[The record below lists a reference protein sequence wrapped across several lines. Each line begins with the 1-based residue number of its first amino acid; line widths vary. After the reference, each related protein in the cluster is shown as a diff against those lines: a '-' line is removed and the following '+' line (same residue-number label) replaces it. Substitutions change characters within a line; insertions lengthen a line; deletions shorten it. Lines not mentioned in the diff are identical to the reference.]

1 MELRQLRYFVRIIE
15 TGSMGSAAQDLDIGV
30 SALSQQMSRLENEL
44 AIRLLQR
51 TSRGVT
57 PTNAGLAFYSQAQL
71 ALRHADDAILAAREA
86 RLSGHVSVGMA
97 PSTASILGIPFIHA
111 MQENYADV
119 RLHVVESL
127 SGNLER
133 MINTR
138 QIDLAVVFQKDKILR
153 WSARPILEE
162 QLFLIGSHAL
172 LAALPDNPITPEQL
186 AGIPLIMP
194 SQGHGLRGRLDAVCQ
209 EHALNVEIV
218 AEIDGLALLMRAV
231 RDGLGATLQPGAAM
245 GYHYVAGWEAPY
257 PFFSLPVMLGTLGG
271 IGLLIGPAGLLW
283 LNLRRSPL
291 HGDARQK
298 PMDRGFILLL
308 FLTSLTG
315 LALLAGRDTSGMGIL
330 LALHLGVVMAL
341 FLTLPYGKFAHGF
354 FRCAALLKWAVEKR
368 RGKHAGDTGN

>member
-51 TSRGVT
+51 TSRGIT

-231 RDGLGATLQPGAAM
+231 RDGLGATLQPGAAISHLDNDALRVI
-245 GYHYVAGWEAPY
+245 GVHNPVLSRPN
-257 PFFSLPVMLGTLGG
+257 FLVSLSDDELT
-271 IGLLIGPAGLLW
+271 PAGLAARVVLTKVMRQ
-283 LNLRRSPL
+283 LV
-291 HGDARQK
+291 DAGEW
-298 PMDRGFILLL
+298 PG
-308 FLTSLTG
+308 
-315 LALLAGRDTSGMGIL
+315 A
-330 LALHLGVVMAL
+330 
-341 FLTLPYGKFAHGF
+341 TLYAY
-354 FRCAALLKWAVEKR
+354 
-368 RGKHAGDTGN
+368 

>member
-44 AIRLLQR
+44 AIRLLQS

-162 QLFLIGSHAL
+162 PLFLIGSHAL
-172 LAALPDNPITPEQL
+172 LTALPDNPITPKQL

-231 RDGLGATLQPGAAM
+231 RDGLGATLQPGAAISHLDNDALRVI
-245 GYHYVAGWEAPY
+245 GVHNPVLSRPN
-257 PFFSLPVMLGTLGG
+257 FLVSLSDDELT
-271 IGLLIGPAGLLW
+271 PAGLAARVVLTKVMRQ
-283 LNLRRSPL
+283 LV
-291 HGDARQK
+291 DAGEW
-298 PMDRGFILLL
+298 PG
-308 FLTSLTG
+308 
-315 LALLAGRDTSGMGIL
+315 A
-330 LALHLGVVMAL
+330 
-341 FLTLPYGKFAHGF
+341 TLYAY
-354 FRCAALLKWAVEKR
+354 
-368 RGKHAGDTGN
+368 

>member
-138 QIDLAVVFQKDKILR
+138 QIDLAIVFQKDKILR

-231 RDGLGATLQPGAAM
+231 RDGLGATLQPGAAISHLDNDALRVI
-245 GYHYVAGWEAPY
+245 GVHNPVLSRPN
-257 PFFSLPVMLGTLGG
+257 FLVSLSDDELT
-271 IGLLIGPAGLLW
+271 PAGLAARVVLTKVMRQ
-283 LNLRRSPL
+283 LV
-291 HGDARQK
+291 DASEW
-298 PMDRGFILLL
+298 PG
-308 FLTSLTG
+308 
-315 LALLAGRDTSGMGIL
+315 A
-330 LALHLGVVMAL
+330 
-341 FLTLPYGKFAHGF
+341 TLYAY
-354 FRCAALLKWAVEKR
+354 
-368 RGKHAGDTGN
+368 

>member
-57 PTNAGLAFYSQAQL
+57 PTNAGLAFYSQAHL

-172 LAALPDNPITPEQL
+172 LTALPDNPITPEQL

-231 RDGLGATLQPGAAM
+231 RDGLGATLQPGAAISHLDNDALRVI
-245 GYHYVAGWEAPY
+245 GVHNPVLSRPN
-257 PFFSLPVMLGTLGG
+257 FLVSLSDDELT
-271 IGLLIGPAGLLW
+271 PAGLAARVVLTKVMRQ
-283 LNLRRSPL
+283 LV
-291 HGDARQK
+291 DAGEW
-298 PMDRGFILLL
+298 PG
-308 FLTSLTG
+308 
-315 LALLAGRDTSGMGIL
+315 A
-330 LALHLGVVMAL
+330 
-341 FLTLPYGKFAHGF
+341 TLYAY
-354 FRCAALLKWAVEKR
+354 
-368 RGKHAGDTGN
+368 

>member
-172 LAALPDNPITPEQL
+172 LAELPDNPITPEQL

-231 RDGLGATLQPGAAM
+231 RDGLGATLQPGAAISHLDNDALRVI
-245 GYHYVAGWEAPY
+245 GVHNPVLSRPN
-257 PFFSLPVMLGTLGG
+257 FLVSLSDDELT
-271 IGLLIGPAGLLW
+271 PAGLAARVVLTKIMRQ
-283 LNLRRSPL
+283 LV
-291 HGDARQK
+291 DAGEW
-298 PMDRGFILLL
+298 PG
-308 FLTSLTG
+308 
-315 LALLAGRDTSGMGIL
+315 A
-330 LALHLGVVMAL
+330 
-341 FLTLPYGKFAHGF
+341 TLYAY
-354 FRCAALLKWAVEKR
+354 
-368 RGKHAGDTGN
+368 

>member
-138 QIDLAVVFQKDKILR
+138 QIDLAIVFQKDKILR

-194 SQGHGLRGRLDAVCQ
+194 SRGHELRGRLDAVCQ

-231 RDGLGATLQPGAAM
+231 RDGLGATLQPGAAISHLDNDALRVI
-245 GYHYVAGWEAPY
+245 GVHNPVL
-257 PFFSLPVMLGTLGG
+257 SLPNFLVSLSDDELT
-271 IGLLIGPAGLLW
+271 PAGLAARVVLTKVMRQ
-283 LNLRRSPL
+283 LV
-291 HGDARQK
+291 DAGEW
-298 PMDRGFILLL
+298 PG
-308 FLTSLTG
+308 
-315 LALLAGRDTSGMGIL
+315 A
-330 LALHLGVVMAL
+330 
-341 FLTLPYGKFAHGF
+341 TLYAY
-354 FRCAALLKWAVEKR
+354 
-368 RGKHAGDTGN
+368 

>member
-231 RDGLGATLQPGAAM
+231 RDGLGATLQPGAAISHLDNDALRVI
-245 GYHYVAGWEAPY
+245 GVHNPVLSRPN
-257 PFFSLPVMLGTLGG
+257 FLVSLSDEELT
-271 IGLLIGPAGLLW
+271 PAGLAARVVLTKVMRQ
-283 LNLRRSPL
+283 LV
-291 HGDARQK
+291 DAGEW
-298 PMDRGFILLL
+298 PG
-308 FLTSLTG
+308 
-315 LALLAGRDTSGMGIL
+315 A
-330 LALHLGVVMAL
+330 
-341 FLTLPYGKFAHGF
+341 TLYAY
-354 FRCAALLKWAVEKR
+354 
-368 RGKHAGDTGN
+368 

>member
-15 TGSMGSAAQDLDIGV
+15 TGSMGSAAQDLYIGV

-231 RDGLGATLQPGAAM
+231 RDGLGATLQPGAAISHLDNDALRVI
-245 GYHYVAGWEAPY
+245 GVHNPVLSRPN
-257 PFFSLPVMLGTLGG
+257 FLVSLSDDELT
-271 IGLLIGPAGLLW
+271 PAGLAARVVLTKVMRQ
-283 LNLRRSPL
+283 LV
-291 HGDARQK
+291 DAGEW
-298 PMDRGFILLL
+298 PG
-308 FLTSLTG
+308 
-315 LALLAGRDTSGMGIL
+315 A
-330 LALHLGVVMAL
+330 
-341 FLTLPYGKFAHGF
+341 TLYAY
-354 FRCAALLKWAVEKR
+354 
-368 RGKHAGDTGN
+368 

>member
-209 EHALNVEIV
+209 EHGLNVEIV

-231 RDGLGATLQPGAAM
+231 RDGLGATLQPGAAISHLDNDALRVI
-245 GYHYVAGWEAPY
+245 GVHNPVLSRPN
-257 PFFSLPVMLGTLGG
+257 FLVSLSDDELT
-271 IGLLIGPAGLLW
+271 PAGLAARVVLTKVMRQ
-283 LNLRRSPL
+283 LV
-291 HGDARQK
+291 DAGEW
-298 PMDRGFILLL
+298 PG
-308 FLTSLTG
+308 
-315 LALLAGRDTSGMGIL
+315 A
-330 LALHLGVVMAL
+330 
-341 FLTLPYGKFAHGF
+341 TLYAY
-354 FRCAALLKWAVEKR
+354 
-368 RGKHAGDTGN
+368 

>member
-119 RLHVVESL
+119 RQHVVESL

-231 RDGLGATLQPGAAM
+231 RDGLGATLQPGAAISHLDNDALRVI
-245 GYHYVAGWEAPY
+245 GVHNPVLSRPN
-257 PFFSLPVMLGTLGG
+257 FLVSLSDDELT
-271 IGLLIGPAGLLW
+271 PAGLAARVVLTKVMRQ
-283 LNLRRSPL
+283 LV
-291 HGDARQK
+291 DAGEW
-298 PMDRGFILLL
+298 PG
-308 FLTSLTG
+308 
-315 LALLAGRDTSGMGIL
+315 A
-330 LALHLGVVMAL
+330 
-341 FLTLPYGKFAHGF
+341 TLYAY
-354 FRCAALLKWAVEKR
+354 
-368 RGKHAGDTGN
+368 

>member
-1 MELRQLRYFVRIIE
+1 MELRQLRYFVRIFE

-231 RDGLGATLQPGAAM
+231 RDGLGATLQPGAAISHLDNDALRVI
-245 GYHYVAGWEAPY
+245 GVHNPVLSRPN
-257 PFFSLPVMLGTLGG
+257 FLVSLSDDELT
-271 IGLLIGPAGLLW
+271 PAGLAARVVLTKVMRQ
-283 LNLRRSPL
+283 LV
-291 HGDARQK
+291 DAGEW
-298 PMDRGFILLL
+298 PG
-308 FLTSLTG
+308 
-315 LALLAGRDTSGMGIL
+315 A
-330 LALHLGVVMAL
+330 
-341 FLTLPYGKFAHGF
+341 TLYAY
-354 FRCAALLKWAVEKR
+354 
-368 RGKHAGDTGN
+368 

>member
-162 QLFLIGSHAL
+162 QLFLIGSHPL

-231 RDGLGATLQPGAAM
+231 RDGLGATLQPGAAISHLDNDALRVI
-245 GYHYVAGWEAPY
+245 GVHNPVLSRPN
-257 PFFSLPVMLGTLGG
+257 FLVSLSDDELT
-271 IGLLIGPAGLLW
+271 PAGLAARVVLTKVMRQ
-283 LNLRRSPL
+283 LV
-291 HGDARQK
+291 DAGEW
-298 PMDRGFILLL
+298 PG
-308 FLTSLTG
+308 
-315 LALLAGRDTSGMGIL
+315 A
-330 LALHLGVVMAL
+330 
-341 FLTLPYGKFAHGF
+341 TLYAY
-354 FRCAALLKWAVEKR
+354 
-368 RGKHAGDTGN
+368 

>member
-218 AEIDGLALLMRAV
+218 AEIDDLALLMRAV
-231 RDGLGATLQPGAAM
+231 RDGLGATLQPGAAISHLDNDALRVI
-245 GYHYVAGWEAPY
+245 GVHNPVLSRPN
-257 PFFSLPVMLGTLGG
+257 FLVSLSDDELT
-271 IGLLIGPAGLLW
+271 PAGLAARVVLTKVMRQ
-283 LNLRRSPL
+283 LV
-291 HGDARQK
+291 DAGEW
-298 PMDRGFILLL
+298 PG
-308 FLTSLTG
+308 
-315 LALLAGRDTSGMGIL
+315 A
-330 LALHLGVVMAL
+330 
-341 FLTLPYGKFAHGF
+341 TLYAY
-354 FRCAALLKWAVEKR
+354 
-368 RGKHAGDTGN
+368 

>member
-209 EHALNVEIV
+209 EHALNVVIV

-231 RDGLGATLQPGAAM
+231 RDGLGATLQPGAAISHLDNDALRVI
-245 GYHYVAGWEAPY
+245 GVHNPVLSRPN
-257 PFFSLPVMLGTLGG
+257 FLVSLSDDELT
-271 IGLLIGPAGLLW
+271 PAGLAARVVLTKVMRQ
-283 LNLRRSPL
+283 LV
-291 HGDARQK
+291 DAGEW
-298 PMDRGFILLL
+298 PG
-308 FLTSLTG
+308 
-315 LALLAGRDTSGMGIL
+315 A
-330 LALHLGVVMAL
+330 
-341 FLTLPYGKFAHGF
+341 TLYAY
-354 FRCAALLKWAVEKR
+354 
-368 RGKHAGDTGN
+368 

>member
-194 SQGHGLRGRLDAVCQ
+194 SQGHGLRGRLEAVCQ

-231 RDGLGATLQPGAAM
+231 RDGLGATLQPGAAISHLDNDALRVI
-245 GYHYVAGWEAPY
+245 GVHNPVLSRPN
-257 PFFSLPVMLGTLGG
+257 FLVSLSDDELT
-271 IGLLIGPAGLLW
+271 PAGLAARVVLTKVMRQ
-283 LNLRRSPL
+283 LV
-291 HGDARQK
+291 DAGEW
-298 PMDRGFILLL
+298 PG
-308 FLTSLTG
+308 
-315 LALLAGRDTSGMGIL
+315 A
-330 LALHLGVVMAL
+330 
-341 FLTLPYGKFAHGF
+341 TLYAY
-354 FRCAALLKWAVEKR
+354 
-368 RGKHAGDTGN
+368 

>member
-231 RDGLGATLQPGAAM
+231 RDGLGATLQPGAAISHLDNDALRVI
-245 GYHYVAGWEAPY
+245 GVHNPVLSRPN
-257 PFFSLPVMLGTLGG
+257 FLVSLSDDELT
-271 IGLLIGPAGLLW
+271 PAGLAARVVLTKVMRQ
-283 LNLRRSPL
+283 LV
-291 HGDARQK
+291 DAGK
-298 PMDRGFILLL
+298 WPG
-308 FLTSLTG
+308 
-315 LALLAGRDTSGMGIL
+315 A
-330 LALHLGVVMAL
+330 
-341 FLTLPYGKFAHGF
+341 TLYAY
-354 FRCAALLKWAVEKR
+354 
-368 RGKHAGDTGN
+368 

>member
-15 TGSMGSAAQDLDIGV
+15 TGSMGSSAQDLDIGV

-231 RDGLGATLQPGAAM
+231 RDGLGATLQPGAAISHLDNDALRVI
-245 GYHYVAGWEAPY
+245 GVHNPVLSRPN
-257 PFFSLPVMLGTLGG
+257 FLVSLSDDELT
-271 IGLLIGPAGLLW
+271 PAGLAARVVLTKVMRQ
-283 LNLRRSPL
+283 LV
-291 HGDARQK
+291 DAGEW
-298 PMDRGFILLL
+298 PG
-308 FLTSLTG
+308 
-315 LALLAGRDTSGMGIL
+315 A
-330 LALHLGVVMAL
+330 
-341 FLTLPYGKFAHGF
+341 TLYAY
-354 FRCAALLKWAVEKR
+354 
-368 RGKHAGDTGN
+368 

>member
-15 TGSMGSAAQDLDIGV
+15 TGSMGRAAQDLDIGV

-138 QIDLAVVFQKDKILR
+138 QIDLAIVFQKDKILR

-231 RDGLGATLQPGAAM
+231 RDGLGATLQPGAAISHLDNDALRVI
-245 GYHYVAGWEAPY
+245 GVHNPVLSRPN
-257 PFFSLPVMLGTLGG
+257 FLVSLSDDELT
-271 IGLLIGPAGLLW
+271 PAGLAARVVLTKVMRQ
-283 LNLRRSPL
+283 LV
-291 HGDARQK
+291 DAGEW
-298 PMDRGFILLL
+298 PG
-308 FLTSLTG
+308 
-315 LALLAGRDTSGMGIL
+315 A
-330 LALHLGVVMAL
+330 
-341 FLTLPYGKFAHGF
+341 TLYAY
-354 FRCAALLKWAVEKR
+354 
-368 RGKHAGDTGN
+368 

>member
-138 QIDLAVVFQKDKILR
+138 QIDLAIVFQKDKILR

-209 EHALNVEIV
+209 EHARNVEIV

-231 RDGLGATLQPGAAM
+231 RDGLGATLQPGAAISHLDNDALRVI
-245 GYHYVAGWEAPY
+245 GVHNPVLSRPN
-257 PFFSLPVMLGTLGG
+257 FLVSLSDDELT
-271 IGLLIGPAGLLW
+271 PAGLAARVVLTKVMRQ
-283 LNLRRSPL
+283 LV
-291 HGDARQK
+291 DAGEW
-298 PMDRGFILLL
+298 PG
-308 FLTSLTG
+308 
-315 LALLAGRDTSGMGIL
+315 A
-330 LALHLGVVMAL
+330 
-341 FLTLPYGKFAHGF
+341 TLYAY
-354 FRCAALLKWAVEKR
+354 
-368 RGKHAGDTGN
+368 

>member
-231 RDGLGATLQPGAAM
+231 RDGLGATLQPGAAISHLDNDALRVI
-245 GYHYVAGWEAPY
+245 GVHNPILSRPNFLV
-257 PFFSLPVMLGTLGG
+257 SLSDDELT
-271 IGLLIGPAGLLW
+271 PAGLAARVVLTKVMRQ
-283 LNLRRSPL
+283 LV
-291 HGDARQK
+291 DAGEW
-298 PMDRGFILLL
+298 PG
-308 FLTSLTG
+308 
-315 LALLAGRDTSGMGIL
+315 A
-330 LALHLGVVMAL
+330 
-341 FLTLPYGKFAHGF
+341 TLYAY
-354 FRCAALLKWAVEKR
+354 
-368 RGKHAGDTGN
+368 

>member
-15 TGSMGSAAQDLDIGV
+15 TGSMGNAAQDLDIGV

-86 RLSGHVSVGMA
+86 RLSGHVSVGTA

-231 RDGLGATLQPGAAM
+231 RDGLGATLQPGAAISHLDNDALRVI
-245 GYHYVAGWEAPY
+245 GVHNPVLSRPN
-257 PFFSLPVMLGTLGG
+257 FLVSLSDDELT
-271 IGLLIGPAGLLW
+271 PAGLAARVVLTKVMRQ
-283 LNLRRSPL
+283 LV
-291 HGDARQK
+291 DAGEW
-298 PMDRGFILLL
+298 PG
-308 FLTSLTG
+308 
-315 LALLAGRDTSGMGIL
+315 A
-330 LALHLGVVMAL
+330 
-341 FLTLPYGKFAHGF
+341 TLYAY
-354 FRCAALLKWAVEKR
+354 
-368 RGKHAGDTGN
+368 

>member
-231 RDGLGATLQPGAAM
+231 RDGLGATLQPGAAISHLDNDALRVI
-245 GYHYVAGWEAPY
+245 GVHNPVLSRPN
-257 PFFSLPVMLGTLGG
+257 FLVSLSDDELT
-271 IGLLIGPAGLLW
+271 PAGLAARVVLTKVMRQ
-283 LNLRRSPL
+283 LV
-291 HGDARQK
+291 DAGK
-298 PMDRGFILLL
+298 WPG
-308 FLTSLTG
+308 
-315 LALLAGRDTSGMGIL
+315 A
-330 LALHLGVVMAL
+330 
-341 FLTLPYGKFAHGF
+341 TLYSY
-354 FRCAALLKWAVEKR
+354 
-368 RGKHAGDTGN
+368 

>member
-194 SQGHGLRGRLDAVCQ
+194 SQGHGLRGTLDAVCQ

-231 RDGLGATLQPGAAM
+231 RDGLGATLQPGAAISHLDNDALRVI
-245 GYHYVAGWEAPY
+245 GVHNPVLSRPN
-257 PFFSLPVMLGTLGG
+257 FLVSLSDDELT
-271 IGLLIGPAGLLW
+271 PAGLAARVVLTKVMRQ
-283 LNLRRSPL
+283 LV
-291 HGDARQK
+291 DAGEW
-298 PMDRGFILLL
+298 PG
-308 FLTSLTG
+308 
-315 LALLAGRDTSGMGIL
+315 A
-330 LALHLGVVMAL
+330 
-341 FLTLPYGKFAHGF
+341 TLYAY
-354 FRCAALLKWAVEKR
+354 
-368 RGKHAGDTGN
+368 

>member
-172 LAALPDNPITPEQL
+172 LTALPDNPITPEQL

-231 RDGLGATLQPGAAM
+231 RDGLGATLQPGAAISHLDNDVLRVI
-245 GYHYVAGWEAPY
+245 GVHNPVLSRPN
-257 PFFSLPVMLGTLGG
+257 FLVSLSDDELT
-271 IGLLIGPAGLLW
+271 PAGLAARVVLTKVMRQ
-283 LNLRRSPL
+283 LV
-291 HGDARQK
+291 DAGEW
-298 PMDRGFILLL
+298 PG
-308 FLTSLTG
+308 
-315 LALLAGRDTSGMGIL
+315 A
-330 LALHLGVVMAL
+330 
-341 FLTLPYGKFAHGF
+341 TLYAY
-354 FRCAALLKWAVEKR
+354 
-368 RGKHAGDTGN
+368 

>member
-97 PSTASILGIPFIHA
+97 PSTSSILGIPFIHA

-172 LAALPDNPITPEQL
+172 LTALPDNPITPEQL

-231 RDGLGATLQPGAAM
+231 RDGLGATLQPGAAISHLDNDALRVI
-245 GYHYVAGWEAPY
+245 GVHNPVLSRPN
-257 PFFSLPVMLGTLGG
+257 FLVSLSDDELT
-271 IGLLIGPAGLLW
+271 PAGLAARVVLTKVMRQ
-283 LNLRRSPL
+283 LV
-291 HGDARQK
+291 DAGEW
-298 PMDRGFILLL
+298 PG
-308 FLTSLTG
+308 
-315 LALLAGRDTSGMGIL
+315 A
-330 LALHLGVVMAL
+330 
-341 FLTLPYGKFAHGF
+341 TLYAY
-354 FRCAALLKWAVEKR
+354 
-368 RGKHAGDTGN
+368 

>member
-97 PSTASILGIPFIHA
+97 PSTASILCIPFIHA

-231 RDGLGATLQPGAAM
+231 RDGLGATLQPGAAISHLDNDALRVI
-245 GYHYVAGWEAPY
+245 GVHNPVLSRPN
-257 PFFSLPVMLGTLGG
+257 FLVSLSDDELT
-271 IGLLIGPAGLLW
+271 PAGLAARVVLTKVMRQ
-283 LNLRRSPL
+283 LV
-291 HGDARQK
+291 DAGEW
-298 PMDRGFILLL
+298 PG
-308 FLTSLTG
+308 
-315 LALLAGRDTSGMGIL
+315 A
-330 LALHLGVVMAL
+330 
-341 FLTLPYGKFAHGF
+341 TLYAY
-354 FRCAALLKWAVEKR
+354 
-368 RGKHAGDTGN
+368 

>member
-86 RLSGHVSVGMA
+86 RLSGHVSAGMA

-172 LAALPDNPITPEQL
+172 LTALPDNPITPEQL

-231 RDGLGATLQPGAAM
+231 RDGLGATLQPGAAISHLDNDALRVI
-245 GYHYVAGWEAPY
+245 GVHNPVLSRPN
-257 PFFSLPVMLGTLGG
+257 FLVSLSDDELT
-271 IGLLIGPAGLLW
+271 PAGLATRVVLTKVMRQ
-283 LNLRRSPL
+283 LV
-291 HGDARQK
+291 DAGEW
-298 PMDRGFILLL
+298 PG
-308 FLTSLTG
+308 
-315 LALLAGRDTSGMGIL
+315 A
-330 LALHLGVVMAL
+330 
-341 FLTLPYGKFAHGF
+341 TLYAY
-354 FRCAALLKWAVEKR
+354 
-368 RGKHAGDTGN
+368 

>member
-231 RDGLGATLQPGAAM
+231 RDDLGATLQPGAAISHLDNDALRVI
-245 GYHYVAGWEAPY
+245 GVHNPVLSRPN
-257 PFFSLPVMLGTLGG
+257 FLVSLSDDELT
-271 IGLLIGPAGLLW
+271 PAGLAARVVVTKVMRQLV
-283 LNLRRSPL
+283 
-291 HGDARQK
+291 DAGEW
-298 PMDRGFILLL
+298 PG
-308 FLTSLTG
+308 
-315 LALLAGRDTSGMGIL
+315 A
-330 LALHLGVVMAL
+330 
-341 FLTLPYGKFAHGF
+341 TLYAY
-354 FRCAALLKWAVEKR
+354 
-368 RGKHAGDTGN
+368 

>member
-162 QLFLIGSHAL
+162 QLFLIGFHAL
-172 LAALPDNPITPEQL
+172 LTALPDNPITPEQL

-231 RDGLGATLQPGAAM
+231 RDGLGATLQPGAAISHLDNDALRVI
-245 GYHYVAGWEAPY
+245 GVHNPVLSRPN
-257 PFFSLPVMLGTLGG
+257 FLVSLSDDELT
-271 IGLLIGPAGLLW
+271 PAGLAARVVLTKVMRQ
-283 LNLRRSPL
+283 LV
-291 HGDARQK
+291 DAGEW
-298 PMDRGFILLL
+298 PG
-308 FLTSLTG
+308 
-315 LALLAGRDTSGMGIL
+315 A
-330 LALHLGVVMAL
+330 
-341 FLTLPYGKFAHGF
+341 TLYAY
-354 FRCAALLKWAVEKR
+354 
-368 RGKHAGDTGN
+368 

>member
-172 LAALPDNPITPEQL
+172 LTALPDNPITPEQL

-231 RDGLGATLQPGAAM
+231 RDGLGATLQPGATISHLDNDALRVI
-245 GYHYVAGWEAPY
+245 GVHNPVLSRPN
-257 PFFSLPVMLGTLGG
+257 FLVSLSDDELT
-271 IGLLIGPAGLLW
+271 PAGLAARVVLTKVMRQ
-283 LNLRRSPL
+283 LV
-291 HGDARQK
+291 DAGEW
-298 PMDRGFILLL
+298 PG
-308 FLTSLTG
+308 
-315 LALLAGRDTSGMGIL
+315 A
-330 LALHLGVVMAL
+330 
-341 FLTLPYGKFAHGF
+341 TLYAY
-354 FRCAALLKWAVEKR
+354 
-368 RGKHAGDTGN
+368 

>member
-172 LAALPDNPITPEQL
+172 LTALPDNPITPEQL

-231 RDGLGATLQPGAAM
+231 RDGLGATLQPGAAISHLDNDALRVI
-245 GYHYVAGWEAPY
+245 GVHNPVLSRPN
-257 PFFSLPVMLGTLGG
+257 FLVSLSDDELT
-271 IGLLIGPAGLLW
+271 PAGLAARVVLTKVMRQ
-283 LNLRRSPL
+283 LA
-291 HGDARQK
+291 DAGEW
-298 PMDRGFILLL
+298 PG
-308 FLTSLTG
+308 
-315 LALLAGRDTSGMGIL
+315 A
-330 LALHLGVVMAL
+330 
-341 FLTLPYGKFAHGF
+341 TLYAY
-354 FRCAALLKWAVEKR
+354 
-368 RGKHAGDTGN
+368 

>member
-231 RDGLGATLQPGAAM
+231 RDGLGATLQPGAAISHLDNDALRVI
-245 GYHYVAGWEAPY
+245 GVHNPVLSRPN
-257 PFFSLPVMLGTLGG
+257 FLVSLSDDELT
-271 IGLLIGPAGLLW
+271 PAGL
-283 LNLRRSPL
+283 P
-291 HGDARQK
+291 
-298 PMDRGFILLL
+298 P
-308 FLTSLTG
+308 
-315 LALLAGRDTSGMGIL
+315 
-330 LALHLGVVMAL
+330 
-341 FLTLPYGKFAHGF
+341 
-354 FRCAALLKWAVEKR
+354 E
-368 RGKHAGDTGN
+368 

>member
-231 RDGLGATLQPGAAM
+231 RDGLGATLQPGAAISHLDNDALRVI
-245 GYHYVAGWEAPY
+245 GVHNPVLSRPN
-257 PFFSLPVMLGTLGG
+257 FLVSLSDDELT
-271 IGLLIGPAGLLW
+271 PAGL
-283 LNLRRSPL
+283 
-291 HGDARQK
+291 
-298 PMDRGFILLL
+298 
-308 FLTSLTG
+308 
-315 LALLAGRDTSGMGIL
+315 
-330 LALHLGVVMAL
+330 
-341 FLTLPYGKFAHGF
+341 
-354 FRCAALLKWAVEKR
+354 
-368 RGKHAGDTGN
+368 

>member
-57 PTNAGLAFYSQAQL
+57 PTNTGLAFYSQAQL

-138 QIDLAVVFQKDKILR
+138 QIDLAIVFQKDKILR

-231 RDGLGATLQPGAAM
+231 RDGLGATLQPGAAISHLDNDALRVI
-245 GYHYVAGWEAPY
+245 GVHNPVLSRPN
-257 PFFSLPVMLGTLGG
+257 FLVSLSDDELT
-271 IGLLIGPAGLLW
+271 PAGLAARVVLTKVMRQ
-283 LNLRRSPL
+283 LV
-291 HGDARQK
+291 DAGEW
-298 PMDRGFILLL
+298 PG
-308 FLTSLTG
+308 
-315 LALLAGRDTSGMGIL
+315 A
-330 LALHLGVVMAL
+330 
-341 FLTLPYGKFAHGF
+341 TLYAY
-354 FRCAALLKWAVEKR
+354 
-368 RGKHAGDTGN
+368 